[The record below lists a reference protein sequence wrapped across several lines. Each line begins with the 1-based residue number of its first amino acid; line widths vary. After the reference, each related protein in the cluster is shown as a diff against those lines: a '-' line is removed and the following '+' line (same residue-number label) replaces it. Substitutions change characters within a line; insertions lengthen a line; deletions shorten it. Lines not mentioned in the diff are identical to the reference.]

1 MWDEFRQKKK
11 SERNV
16 LRAARKQMLMSIP
29 FSYQF
34 QNYGNNFFLCVRT
47 TAATNFFP
55 FSFAFCW
62 IATRILFFF
71 FALFLSCSLALF
83 LILMYT
89 NFYSYGWN
97 VFTMCR
103 WMLSHIVYI
112 YECFLS
118 SLFLA
123 SFQNN
128 IPSCFERCVFFSSS
142 GGSSLCACYSF
153 AISSSWGYG
162 KKIIHEGRRGRRQ
175 QQQFF
180 FTRST
185 KRRKIIK
192 LAKFFFFY

>member
-1 MWDEFRQKKK
+1 MNFDRKKK
-11 SERNV
+11 VKEMSWERQGNRCLWV
-16 LRAARKQMLMSIP
+16 LFLTNFKITAII
-29 FSYQF
+29 F
-34 QNYGNNFFLCVRT
+34 FFLVC
-47 TAATNFFP
+47 TNNSCNKFFFP
-55 FSFAFCW
+55 SPSPFAE
-62 IATRILFFF
+62 LLQEFFF

-128 IPSCFERCVFFSSS
+128 IPSCFERCVFFF
-142 GGSSLCACYSF
+142 LLLVEAACVL
-153 AISSSWGYG
+153 AIALLFHH
-162 KKIIHEGRRGRRQ
+162 HEGMEKKKLYMRVDGGEDSNNS
-175 QQQFF
+175 FF
-180 FTRST
+180 F
-185 KRRKIIK
+185 
-192 LAKFFFFY
+192 LLEV